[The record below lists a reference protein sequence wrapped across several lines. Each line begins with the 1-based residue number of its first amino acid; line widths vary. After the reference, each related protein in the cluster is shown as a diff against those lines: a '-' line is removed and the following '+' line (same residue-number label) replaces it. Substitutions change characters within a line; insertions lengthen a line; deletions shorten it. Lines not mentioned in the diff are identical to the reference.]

1 MSGNV
6 CEAVSE
12 LEVVF
17 GLGSAAEFGFGVVGL
32 IFSASELA
40 VLVVLEELG
49 VVPSPLA

>member
-17 GLGSAAEFGFGVVGL
+17 GLGSAAEFGVVGL

-49 VVPSPLA
+49 VVPSPLV